1 MIILH
6 DILTN
11 RVFFKFSV
19 NFKCIIKVHLPHCR
33 TSNEDIHVI
42 VDYCSGVLGLNL
54 SKSNISDVIFRHLT
68 KNDKNKMA
76 IPVTWAIGS

>member
-19 NFKCIIKVHLPHCR
+19 NLHLPHCR

-76 IPVTWAIGS
+76 ISVTWAIGS